1 MWLGPAAVPRLCCIG
16 SLCGQMMVLGRR
28 KLRRATLIDRYMSRS
43 IAVPL
48 LGTLLLAA
56 MLLVLD
62 KMLRLFDFVVN
73 AGGPVSVVWR
83 MLANLLPEY
92 FSLGIPIG
100 LMLGILLAF
109 RKLAL
114 SSELDALKGV
124 GAGYGR
130 LLKVPYIYAAVLMLL
145 NLVIVGWV
153 EPYSRYQ
160 YEGLRFDLR
169 SGALGAAIKVG
180 EFNRLGK
187 RMTLRIDSS
196 ADKGTRLG
204 GIFVAIDD
212 KSGTQ
217 ISATAE
223 EGRFFATDDPDTIIF
238 RLKKGRLVQEAPSFP
253 TPRTLAF
260 ESYDL
265 PINLPAV
272 DRFRQRGEQEE
283 LFLQELVARAYGGA
297 ARGHD
302 EEIAARANLHIRLV
316 EVVMMLMLPLLAVAL
331 AVPPKRSN
339 SSLGIFLSIVIV
351 VLYHK
356 VNQYAEQMGAQGRV
370 MPELALWL
378 PFVAF
383 AAMIFWMYHVLAH
396 RPGGQP
402 IGALER
408 SFARLGAILR
418 KLLPRNEMRA

>member
-1 MWLGPAAVPRLCCIG
+1 M
-16 SLCGQMMVLGRR
+16 R
-28 KLRRATLIDRYMSRS
+28 KLTLIDRYMSRS

-48 LGTLLLAA
+48 IGTLVLAA

-114 SSELDALKGV
+114 SSELDALRGI

-130 LLKVPYIYAAVLMLL
+130 LLKVPYFYAAGLIFV
-145 NLVIVGWV
+145 NLAIVGWV
-153 EPYSRYQ
+153 EPYARYQ

-187 RMTLRIDSS
+187 RLTLRIDRS
-196 ADKGTRLG
+196 ADDGTRLG
-204 GIFVAIDD
+204 GIFIAIDD
-212 KSGTQ
+212 KSGTH

-238 RLKKGRLVQEAPSFP
+238 RLKKGRLVQRAPDFP

-260 ESYDL
+260 DAYDL
-265 PINLPAV
+265 PINLPTV
-272 DRFRQRGEQEE
+272 DQFRKRGEQEE
-283 LFLQELVARAYGGA
+283 LFLNELIGKAYGGA
-297 ARGHD
+297 ARDHQ
-302 EEIAARANLHIRLV
+302 EELAARANFNIRLV

-331 AVPPKRSN
+331 AVPPKRSH
-339 SSLGIFLSIVIV
+339 SSLGIFLAIVIV
-351 VLYHK
+351 VTYHK
-356 VNQYAEQMGAQGRV
+356 INQYAEQMGAQGRV
-370 MPELALWL
+370 LPEVALWV
-378 PFVAF
+378 PFLF
-383 AAMIFWMYHVLAH
+383 FLGMIVWMYHVLAH

-402 IGALER
+402 IGTLER
-408 SFARLGAILR
+408 GFARLARTIRG
-418 KLLPRNEMRA
+418 LLPGKELRA